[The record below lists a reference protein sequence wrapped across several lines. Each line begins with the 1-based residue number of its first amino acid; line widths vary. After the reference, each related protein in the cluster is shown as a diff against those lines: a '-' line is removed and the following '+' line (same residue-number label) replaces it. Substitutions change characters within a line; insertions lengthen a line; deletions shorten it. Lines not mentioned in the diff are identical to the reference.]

1 MKKMKGRYY
10 CEENDSPTYQAI
22 IAEKLRFEKKE
33 IISTKRG
40 KRKVRVKVTI
50 D

>member
-1 MKKMKGRYY
+1 MKGRYY

-22 IAEKLRFEKKE
+22 IAEKLRLEGKR
-33 IISTKRG
+33 ITSTKRG

>member
-1 MKKMKGRYY
+1 MKGRYY
-10 CEENDSPTYQAI
+10 CEENMSPTYQAI
-22 IAEKLRFEKKE
+22 IAEKLRLEGKR
-33 IISTKRG
+33 ITSTKRG